1 MRLSRRFERIA
12 PVVQIGVWLVIRDNE
27 GAVSKMAELDPDT
40 IRQWLKQQKSSING
54 GKTGSLEFR
63 LQQLRALKRS
73 VQQHEREII
82 QALHQDLHKPE
93 FEAYSTEI
101 GYLYDSI
108 GYVMKHLHHWM
119 KPERV
124 RNPLVHL
131 GSRSCIYSEPY
142 GSALIIGPF
151 NYPFMLVMDPLVGAI
166 AAGNCAVVKP
176 SEFTPHVSAVISK
189 LIGECYDESYVR
201 VIQGGQETTSTLLQA
216 PFDMIFFTGSV
227 RVGKIVMKAAAEHLT
242 PVVLE
247 LGGKSPCIVDKNVN
261 LDVAAQRIVWGKYLN
276 TGQTCVAP
284 DYVLVH
290 KDVRAELIAKMKT
303 CITSFYGTEP
313 QRSPDYGRIVNLAH
327 WERLNGLL
335 EGAVIAAGGQTDRG
349 DLYISPTLIEQVDWS
364 DKVMEDEIF
373 GPVLP
378 VLEYHNLDQVI
389 EAVNSRPKPLA
400 LYLFTNDKQIEQRI
414 MSTVSFG
421 GGCVNDTI
429 MHLVSPYLP
438 FGGVGSS
445 GMGAYHGRHSFD
457 AFSHK
462 KSVLGRSTWMN
473 PSFLFP
479 PYNDKKLGL
488 VKRFLK

>member
-1 MRLSRRFERIA
+1 
-12 PVVQIGVWLVIRDNE
+12 
-27 GAVSKMAELDPDT
+27 MAELNPEVVAQ
-40 IRQWLKQQKSSING
+40 ILKQQHSVIN
-54 GKTGSLEFR
+54 TGRTRSLEFR
-63 LQQLRALKRS
+63 LQQLQALKQS
-73 VQQHEREII
+73 VQQHERDII
-82 QALHQDLHKPE
+82 QALHQDLRKPE
-93 FEAYSTEI
+93 FEAYSTEV
-101 GYLYDSI
+101 GYFYDSI
-108 GYVMKHLHHWM
+108 GYIMKNLHKWI

-124 RNPLVHL
+124 RTPIVHF
-131 GSRSCIYSEPY
+131 GSRSYVYSEPY

-166 AAGNCAVVKP
+166 AAGNCAVIKP
-176 SEFTPHVSAVISK
+176 SEYTPHVTQIISK
-189 LIGECYDESYVR
+189 LIGECFDESYVR
-201 VIQGGQETTSTLLQA
+201 VIEGGQEATSVLLQA
-216 PFDMIFFTGSV
+216 PFNIIFFTGSV

-247 LGGKSPCIVDKNVN
+247 LGGKSPCIVDQDVN
-261 LDVAAQRIVWGKYLN
+261 LDLAAQRIVWGKYLN

-284 DYVLVH
+284 DFVLAH
-290 KDVRAELIAKMKT
+290 QAIRKKLIAKIKEY
-303 CITSFYGTEP
+303 ILAFYGTQP
-313 QRSPDYGRIVNLAH
+313 RLSPDYGRIVNLKH

-335 EGAVIAAGGQTDRG
+335 KGAVIAAGGQMDRD
-349 DLYISPTLIEQVDWS
+349 DLYIAPTLLDEVSWN

-373 GPVLP
+373 GPILP
-378 VLEYHNLDQVI
+378 VLEYNDLQQAI

-400 LYLFTNDKQIEQRI
+400 LYLFTNDKQVEQRV

-462 KSVLGRSTWMN
+462 KSVLNKSTRIN

>member
-1 MRLSRRFERIA
+1 MKIVDYTLRR
-12 PVVQIGVWLVIRDNE
+12 
-27 GAVSKMAELDPDT
+27 AVSKMAELNPET
-40 IRQWLKQQKSSING
+40 IIQLLKQQKSIING

-63 LQQLRALKRS
+63 LQQLQALKRS

-82 QALHQDLHKPE
+82 QALHQDLRKPE

-108 GYVMKHLHHWM
+108 GYVMKNLHKWM
-119 KPERV
+119 KPDRV
-124 RNPLVHL
+124 RNPLVHF
-131 GSRSCIYSEPY
+131 GSRSYIYSEPY
-142 GSALIIGPF
+142 GSTLIIGPF

-166 AAGNCAVVKP
+166 AAGNCAVIKP
-176 SEFTPHVSAVISK
+176 SEYTPHVSAVISK
-189 LIGECYDESYVR
+189 LISECFDESYVR

-216 PFDMIFFTGSV
+216 PFDMVFFTGSV
-227 RVGKIVMKAAAEHLT
+227 RVGKIVMKAAADHLT

-290 KDVRAELIAKMKT
+290 KDVRAPLIAKMKEY
-303 CITSFYGTEP
+303 IISFYGTDP
-313 QRSPDYGRIVNLAH
+313 QLSPDYGRIVNHAH

-335 EGAVIAAGGQTDRG
+335 EGAVVVAGGQTDRE
-349 DLYISPTLIEQVDWS
+349 DLYIAPTLLDGVNWS

-373 GPVLP
+373 GPILP

-445 GMGAYHGRHSFD
+445 GMGAYHGRQSFD

-462 KSVLGRSTWMN
+462 KSVLNRPTRIN
-473 PSFLFP
+473 PNFLFP

>member
-1 MRLSRRFERIA
+1 
-12 PVVQIGVWLVIRDNE
+12 
-27 GAVSKMAELDPDT
+27 MAELNPEM
-40 IRQWLKQQKSSING
+40 IAQVLKQQKSIIHAGS
-54 GKTGSLEFR
+54 TRSLEFR
-63 LQQLRALKRS
+63 LQQLQALKRS

-82 QALHQDLHKPE
+82 QALHQDLRKPE

-108 GYVMKHLHHWM
+108 GHVMKNLHKWI

-124 RNPLVHL
+124 RNPLVHF
-131 GSRSCIYSEPY
+131 GSRSYIYSEPY

-166 AAGNCAVVKP
+166 AAGNCAVIKP
-176 SEFTPHVSAVISK
+176 SEYTPHVSAVISK
-189 LIGECYDESYVR
+189 LISECFDESYVR
-201 VIQGGQETTSTLLQA
+201 VIQGGQETTSALLQA
-216 PFDMIFFTGSV
+216 PFDIIFFTGSI
-227 RVGKIVMKAAAEHLT
+227 RVGKIVMKAAADQLT

-247 LGGKSPCIVDKNVN
+247 LGGKSPCIVDKDVN

-290 KDVRAELIAKMKT
+290 KDIRTQLITKLKEH
-303 CITSFYGTEP
+303 IISFYGTEP
-313 QRSPDYGRIVNLAH
+313 KLSPDYGRIVNHAH

-335 EGAVIAAGGQTDRG
+335 EGAVIAAGGLTDRE
-349 DLYISPTLIEQVDWS
+349 DLYIAPTVLDGVKWS

-373 GPVLP
+373 GPILP
-378 VLEYHNLDQVI
+378 VLEYDDLNQII

-400 LYLFTNDKQIEQRI
+400 LYLFTNNKQIEQQV
-414 MSTVSFG
+414 MSAVSFG

-462 KSVLGRSTWMN
+462 KSVLNRPTRIN
-473 PSFLFP
+473 PNFLFP